1 MPTRPARNPLA
12 LFVTLTFG
20 FALLIGALAS
30 HAADEVA
37 KDGKPVFTGK
47 DLSGWKFKHEEGGK
61 AWSAVGDVK
70 LDPADPAKLAG
81 SGQGESP
88 EKGVLLRG
96 PFDHGSDVFTEQQFG
111 DCELHLEFMVP
122 KGSNSGVY
130 LMGQY
135 EIQVFDSFGKKDI
148 GPGDLGSIYSVAVA
162 KENAAKAPGEWQTL
176 DVVFKAPRFEGDKKV
191 ENAVFVLVKLNGKT
205 IHENVTV
212 PNATGGALDGG
223 EKAKG
228 PLMFQGDHGIVAFRN
243 IRVKD
248 TLLRE
253 GAK

>member
-12 LFVTLTFG
+12 LFLCLTFG
-20 FALLIGALAS
+20 FALLIGGLAS

-37 KDGKPVFTGK
+37 KDGKPLFNGK
-47 DLSGWKFKHEEGGK
+47 DLSGWKMKHEAGAK
-61 AWSAVGDVK
+61 AWSVVGDAK

-81 SGQGESP
+81 SGQGAGP
-88 EKGVLLRG
+88 DKGVLLRG
-96 PFDHGSDVFTEQQFG
+96 PFDHGSDIFTEQAFG
-111 DCELHLEFMVP
+111 DCELHVEFMVP

-135 EIQVFDSFGKKDI
+135 EIQIFDSHGKQEI

-162 KENAAKAPGEWQTL
+162 RENAAKAPGEWQTL

-191 ENAVFVLVKLNGKT
+191 GDGAFVLVKLNGKT

-212 PNATGGALDGG
+212 KGPTGGALDGG

-228 PLMFQGDHGIVAFRN
+228 PLMFQGDHGVVAYRNIRLKEVAFRG
-243 IRVKD
+243 
-248 TLLRE
+248 E
-253 GAK
+253 AK